1 MSELGDG
8 NPDSNEDMTGL
19 DRVRKQ
25 LDRVLN
31 RNDPNESER
40 KKQVEL
46 RTEVDQLLAQHNISS
61 GSTDECQNDNEP
73 SIVVRLIEIK
83 ELLRRQEIAYQ
94 EKKRSRELRIRA
106 ISEYIVLGFTWAMG
120 AVSMFIWLRM

>member
-1 MSELGDG
+1 MSELGNG
-8 NPDSNEDMTGL
+8 NSDSNEDMTGL

-40 KKQVEL
+40 KKQFEL
-46 RTEVDQLLAQHNISS
+46 RTEVDKLLAQHNISS

-73 SIVVRLIEIK
+73 SYQMSSLLPMLWVADTLNFATISVRAETDN
-83 ELLRRQEIAYQ
+83 LRN
-94 EKKRSRELRIRA
+94 IRFKA
-106 ISEYIVLGFTWAMG
+106 CLTEF
-120 AVSMFIWLRM
+120 

>member
-1 MSELGDG
+1 MSELGND

-46 RTEVDQLLAQHNISS
+46 RTEVDQLLAQHNIGSS
-61 GSTDECQNDNEP
+61 STDKCQKDDEP
-73 SIVVRLIEIK
+73 SIIIRLIEIK
-83 ELLRRQEIAYQ
+83 ELLTRQEIVYQ

-106 ISEYIVLGFTWAMG
+106 ISEYIVLGFTWAIG
-120 AVSMFIWLRM
+120 AMSMFIWLRM